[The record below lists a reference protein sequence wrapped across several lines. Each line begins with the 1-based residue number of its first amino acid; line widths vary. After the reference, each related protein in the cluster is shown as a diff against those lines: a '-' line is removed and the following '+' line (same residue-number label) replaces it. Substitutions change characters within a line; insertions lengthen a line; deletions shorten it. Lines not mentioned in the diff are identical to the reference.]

1 MVAQSSRRMSRRA
14 VLRLATGV
22 AAGLVVG
29 EVAFG
34 GFYERYHLGVT
45 RADVACRALPPDL
58 DGLRI
63 GLITDTHYSAY
74 TSLPFIE
81 HAVDLLQR
89 EVPDMVVLGGD
100 YVTGRNR
107 RYITDAASPFA
118 RLAAPYG
125 VFGVLGNHDDAVDVP
140 RVLRRAG
147 VTVLNDARLRVSVR
161 GRTIDL
167 IGLDYWTRRH
177 AAISRLA
184 RGRAPFTIM
193 LAHDP
198 RRLYE
203 ASALN
208 IPLVL
213 SGHTHG
219 GQVSLP
225 VVGALAARK
234 YPVAAGVGRFGQTS
248 LFVSRGVGTVL
259 LPCRIDCPPE
269 VAVVT
274 LRRLPAA
281 DLS

>member
-1 MVAQSSRRMSRRA
+1 MVARSSRGISRRA

-22 AAGLVVG
+22 AAGLVAG
-29 EVAFG
+29 EVAYG

-45 RADVACRALPPDL
+45 RADIACHALPPGL

-63 GLITDTHYSAY
+63 GLISDTHYSAF
-74 TSLPFIE
+74 TSLPLIE
-81 HAVDLLQR
+81 RAVDLLQR
-89 EVPDMVVLGGD
+89 EAPDLVLLGGD
-100 YVTGRNR
+100 YVTHRDR
-107 RYITDAASPFA
+107 RYIADAAKPFA
-118 RLAAPYG
+118 RLDAPHG
-125 VFGVLGNHDDAVDVP
+125 VFGVLGNHDDAIEVP

-147 VTVLNDARLRVSVR
+147 VTVLTDTRMRLSVR

-167 IGLDYWTRRH
+167 LGLDYWTRQP
-177 AAISRLA
+177 AAISRLV

-198 RRLYE
+198 RRVYE
-203 ASALN
+203 ASALD

-225 VVGALAARK
+225 VIGALAARK
-234 YPVAAGVGRFGQTS
+234 FPVAAGSGRFGSTA

-259 LPCRIDCPPE
+259 LPCRIGCPPE

-274 LRRLPAA
+274 LRMPS
-281 DLS
+281 DV